1 MIDISPGTH
10 AAACTNIFFLF
21 ALKKQAK
28 DAPFS
33 DVSIIYNR
41 TRLFIKSSPDAKTKF
56 FTNFYEFYN

>member
-10 AAACTNIFFLF
+10 AAACTHIFSFF

-33 DVSIIYNR
+33 DVSIIYNGV
-41 TRLFIKSSPDAKTKF
+41 RLFIKSSPDSKTKQKLF
-56 FTNFYEFYN
+56 CYQFS